1 MPRSTKTTTR
11 SAPSP
16 VKCYLAHTTD
26 FFIFNFIFIFI
37 FIFLLYLLSVYFS
50 GDFGIIPRVVIGEIR
65 ESYVDEEKIDRRSH
79 SFACFLRSP
88 SGEW

>member
-1 MPRSTKTTTR
+1 MTC

-37 FIFLLYLLSVYFS
+37 FIFLLYFLSVYFS
-50 GDFGIIPRVVIGEIR
+50 GDFGIILRVMIGEIR
-65 ESYVDEEKIDRRSH
+65 QSYRDEEKIDRPSH
-79 SFACFLRSP
+79 SFACLLRSP
-88 SGEW
+88 LGEW